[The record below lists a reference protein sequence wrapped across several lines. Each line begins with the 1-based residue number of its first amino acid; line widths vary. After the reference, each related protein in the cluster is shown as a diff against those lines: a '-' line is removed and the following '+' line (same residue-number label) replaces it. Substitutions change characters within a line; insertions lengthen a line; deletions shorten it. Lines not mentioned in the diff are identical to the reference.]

1 MRKTERRILLPFL
14 LLALALLGSCSHK
27 KGAAKTEPDWKPT
40 QAQKA
45 EDVAR
50 KDKPPLVPAA
60 APQAQA
66 PAVEVQPKMAEEPAL
81 QYKETEEPE
90 KNASAILE
98 DALSSY
104 QDAQTAWEKG
114 ESDQALAFLDETY
127 SLILK
132 AKVPTDSPLVQ
143 DKNDLRRLVAQKIQQ
158 IYASKP
164 AAVGDNHRTIPLDE
178 NKYVLQEIQS
188 FQTRERKP
196 FEDAYRMSGLF
207 RPMIL
212 EELRKEGMPEEL
224 SWLPMIESWFKIRA
238 LSRARALG
246 LWQFIHSTGARFG
259 LKQDRWVDERMDPV
273 KATRAAVKY
282 LNELHSYFG
291 DWTTA
296 LAAYNCGEVRV
307 QKVIRTQRIDY
318 LDNFWDLYLQLPLET
333 ARFVPRLIACLL
345 IVNDP
350 AKYGFNLPAPEP
362 ALRFETVTIRQA
374 VKLSSLAQSLGLEP
388 STLAFTNPELRFD
401 GTPEYDY
408 DIKVPVGYGE
418 KTAAA
423 VQSLPRWIPPEA
435 TFFVHYVRS
444 GETVGLIARKYR
456 TTVAAIARLNN
467 MRRAGMIWPGQRLKI
482 PGRGVPAAAPAE
494 SAVAVKPGEKTTY
507 VVRSGDGLDQLARV
521 FATTADEIK
530 ADNKLQ
536 NDGLTAGQTL
546 LIANNRSQGPLRH
559 TVNGGETLF
568 SISKLYGMDLDEF
581 LTINKLSADSIIYAG
596 QELWVTPKK

>member
-1 MRKTERRILLPFL
+1 MQKKVQRLLPCL
-14 LLALALLGSCSHK
+14 LAALALLGSCSHK
-27 KGAAKTEPDWKPT
+27 KGAAKTAPDWKPT

-45 EDVAR
+45 EDSAR
-50 KDKPPLVPAA
+50 RDKPPLVPAA

-66 PAVEVQPKMAEEPAL
+66 PAVEVQPKMAEEPAP

-127 SLILK
+127 GLILK
-132 AKVPTDSPLVQ
+132 AKVPADSPLVQ

-164 AAVGDNHRTIPLDE
+164 AVVGDNHRTIPLDE

-307 QKVIRTQRIDY
+307 QNVIRTQRLNY

-345 IVNDP
+345 IINDP

-362 ALRFETVTIRQA
+362 ALRFETVMIRQA

-388 STLAFTNPELRFD
+388 STLAFYNPDLRFD

-418 KTAAA
+418 KVSAA

-467 MRRAGMIWPGQRLKI
+467 MRRTGMIWPGQRLKI

-494 SAVAVKPGEKTTY
+494 SAAEVKPGEKTTY

-521 FATTADEIK
+521 FATTAEQIK

-536 NDGLTAGQTL
+536 GDSLTAGQTL
-546 LIANNRSQGPLRH
+546 LIANNRSKGPLRH

-568 SISKLYGMDLDEF
+568 SISKLHGMDLDEF